1 MKCPHCLDSIHDQWE
16 WVSLGNDKDGGW
28 AVGRALCP
36 GCSRFIINITHVP
49 ANYAAGHSL
58 GSGIGSAGSQVY
70 PEGTG
75 RAPLPAEVTG
85 AIAADYQE
93 ACNVLTKSSKA
104 SAALSRR
111 CLQNLLREKANVKP
125 SDLYA
130 EIEEV
135 IKSEKVPSHLS
146 EMLHAVRAIGNF
158 AAHPLKSTNTGE
170 VIDVEPNEAEWN
182 LDTLEALFDFY
193 FVQPA
198 RAAVKKAALNQK
210 LTEAGKPPLK

>member
-1 MKCPHCLDSIHDQWE
+1 MKCPHCLDSFHDSWV
-16 WVSLGNDKDGGW
+16 WVSIGADKDGGR
-28 AVGRALCP
+28 AVGRTLCP
-36 GCSRFIINITHVP
+36 SCSQLIIYLGRSRGS
-49 ANYAAGHSL
+49 YATGQPL
-58 GSGIGSAGSQVY
+58 GDQTIVWKRPVHPSGTA
-70 PEGTG
+70 
-75 RAPLPAEVTG
+75 RAPLPQEVTG
-85 AIAADYQE
+85 NIAADYLE
-93 ACNVLTKSSKA
+93 SCKVLPESSKA

-135 IKSEKVPSHLS
+135 IKSGKLPSHLS
-146 EMLHAVRAIGNF
+146 EMLHAVRVIGNF

-198 RAAVKKAALNQK
+198 RAAAKKAALNQK
-210 LTEAGKPPLK
+210 LADAGKLPLK